1 MEQYVQRNLGKL
13 VKLSASQKTELEKI
27 ESQAIARFE
36 GQLNDLESA
45 LGMLRLGHHFGWKV
59 LYLIHSKQTIRKY
72 EGILG
77 TRVRDLFKEDGPSS
91 ERSRGFLVAR
101 KLSNF
106 WKIISG
112 AQKIEDRREI
122 GH

>member
-1 MEQYVQRNLGKL
+1 MEQYLQRNLAKL
-13 VKLSASQKTELEKI
+13 AKLSTSQRAELESI
-27 ESQAIARFE
+27 ESNAIARFR

-72 EGILG
+72 ESILNVK
-77 TRVRDLFKEDGPSS
+77 VRDVFKEHGPSS
-91 ERSRGFLVAR
+91 ERSRGFLSAQR
-101 KLSNF
+101 LSNF

-112 AQKIEDRREI
+112 AEKIDGRRDVTL
-122 GH
+122 